1 MVRNML
7 IRGRGRRRSQRRLGV
22 QYHNSVESYALGAMP
37 IAESGRISR
46 LLAMGLLVVLVWAV
60 YSVFTSSS
68 FYVSGAE
75 VRGNV
80 AITADEVYAASGL
93 DGMSIFWVDTE
104 EAMSRIEALPDIKS
118 AWVSAMLPAEV
129 TITIEE
135 RMPRLVWQAG
145 DVLWWIDPEGTVL
158 APRGVLE
165 GAITI
170 KDLDA
175 EPLAPGDKLSP
186 TVLASIRALNSLLP
200 RLTEMHYS
208 HERGIGFKTQEG
220 WPVFLGD
227 EHGMQTKLTVLLE
240 LRKRLLEQKTVPN
253 LIDVR
258 FPQGAYYK

>member
-1 MVRNML
+1 
-7 IRGRGRRRSQRRLGV
+7 V
-22 QYHNSVESYALGAMP
+22 QYHSSVDSYALQMMP
-37 IAESGRISR
+37 VAESWQVSR
-46 LLAMGLLVVLVWAV
+46 LLAVGLLVLLVWAV

-75 VRGNV
+75 VRGNM

-104 EAMSRIEALPDIKS
+104 DAMSRIEALPNIKS
-118 AWVSAMLPAEV
+118 ARVSAMLPANV
-129 TITIEE
+129 TITVEE

-145 DVLWWIDPEGTVL
+145 DTMWWIDPEGTVL

-175 EPLAPGDKLSP
+175 KPLMPGDELSP
-186 TVLASIRALNSLLP
+186 TVLASIRALNNLLP

-208 HERGIGFKTQEG
+208 HDQGIGFKTQEG

-227 EHGMQTKLTVLLE
+227 ERDMQTKLTMLLE
-240 LRKRLLEQKTVPN
+240 LRKSLLEQGITPN
-253 LIDVR
+253 FIDVR
-258 FPQGAYYK
+258 FPQGSFYK